1 MDNLLLFEK
10 LERIYN
16 KIQKL
21 NIDGN
26 IRCLT
31 QNELHIISNIDN
43 DDMTVNDLAKKL
55 DLTMGTVS
63 IAINKL
69 ENKQFIERIKDNHD
83 KRKVYVRLTEKGK
96 ISKNFNNDFNSDIYN
111 KVFENISEE
120 SRKTF
125 FEVLEKIIEQMNN
138 IKNTLE
144 PVCIN
149 ELEKGDIATIE
160 QINSRGTIL
169 RYLSS
174 IGFIYGKTIKIL
186 DIDKYNYIIDIEG
199 IRKQVNKED
208 LKNVYVLKKGI

>member
-1 MDNLLLFEK
+1 
-10 LERIYN
+10 
-16 KIQKL
+16 
-21 NIDGN
+21 
-26 IRCLT
+26 
-31 QNELHIISNIDN
+31 
-43 DDMTVNDLAKKL
+43 MTVNDLAKKL

>member
-96 ISKNFNNDFNSDIYN
+96 ISKF
-111 KVFENISEE
+111 
-120 SRKTF
+120 
-125 FEVLEKIIEQMNN
+125 
-138 IKNTLE
+138 
-144 PVCIN
+144 
-149 ELEKGDIATIE
+149 
-160 QINSRGTIL
+160 
-169 RYLSS
+169 
-174 IGFIYGKTIKIL
+174 
-186 DIDKYNYIIDIEG
+186 
-199 IRKQVNKED
+199 
-208 LKNVYVLKKGI
+208 